1 MCLYCY
7 LCILTQV
14 SLVKTIPSSFTKQVC
29 VLEALWGQT
38 ERPDFGTEKGL
49 LQGQAK
55 RTGDTCP
62 QTPNASKV
70 FGEKYVYRQ
79 NSQRRL
85 QVCYCPLIGE
95 WWGNRAVLQESV
107 IQPEVTIFHLGAGLG
122 GGLCVYSVTQLCP
135 ILCNPV
141 DCSPPGFSVHG
152 IFLARILEWVAIF
165 SSRRSSQPGNAKPMS
180 AALAGRFIESPM

>member
-1 MCLYCY
+1 MYIANVNRRVKVVLKTKTETETNQKFKRWKRDLFMKETIKWTNLEGWTSWFLSPHIACSLAFGSCAALDKSLNFPQPLFSHLWESRTRNSNSQGTDYMKASRMCLYCY

-29 VLEALWGQT
+29 VPEALWGQT

-79 NSQRRL
+79 NS
-85 QVCYCPLIGE
+85 
-95 WWGNRAVLQESV
+95 
-107 IQPEVTIFHLGAGLG
+107 
-122 GGLCVYSVTQLCP
+122 
-135 ILCNPV
+135 
-141 DCSPPGFSVHG
+141 
-152 IFLARILEWVAIF
+152 
-165 SSRRSSQPGNAKPMS
+165 
-180 AALAGRFIESPM
+180 